1 MWILSPLF
9 MYQKGNQRAMKKA
22 CRDALEWGCR
32 DFDWEIFADVY
43 GFQICSRIAGT
54 FLPGAGS
61 IPGHGRKERRGR
73 AVRFGC
79 QEDVPW
85 TTKMLVRGVVLV
97 WEVGK
102 LNKKQVSWDLSDH
115 KILSCFALSTNTL
128 LFSAFAWNPRN
139 LMLQGPFFFVRN
151 SQKRLTAEWRL
162 MMTSR
167 CNVDWCRSKATP
179 HGDPCPTYVTAS
191 WTYFVWGLNYAPSR
205 AKEKFQ

>member
-43 GFQICSRIAGT
+43 GFQICSRIAGNV
-54 FLPGAGS
+54 LAGS
-61 IPGHGRKERRGR
+61 RIDTWPREKRTAWASCSIWVPRRC
-73 AVRFGC
+73 ALKYL
-79 QEDVPW
+79 
-85 TTKMLVRGVVLV
+85 KMLLRGVVLV

-128 LFSAFAWNPRN
+128 LFSAFAWTPRN
-139 LMLQGPFFFVRN
+139 LMLQGPFFVRSRQKE
-151 SQKRLTAEWRL
+151 SQL
-162 MMTSR
+162 
-167 CNVDWCRSKATP
+167 NDDWWW
-179 HGDPCPTYVTAS
+179 HLDVT
-191 WTYFVWGLNYAPSR
+191 
-205 AKEKFQ
+205 

>member
-85 TTKMLVRGVVLV
+85 TTWRCLFGAWCWCGRLESLTRNKCHGTWVTTKYSHVLRCQRTLFYFQPLPEIHEIWCFKDLFLLETV
-97 WEVGK
+97 K
-102 LNKKQVSWDLSDH
+102 KDSQLND
-115 KILSCFALSTNTL
+115 
-128 LFSAFAWNPRN
+128 
-139 LMLQGPFFFVRN
+139 
-151 SQKRLTAEWRL
+151 
-162 MMTSR
+162 
-167 CNVDWCRSKATP
+167 DWWW
-179 HGDPCPTYVTAS
+179 HLDVT
-191 WTYFVWGLNYAPSR
+191 
-205 AKEKFQ
+205 

>member
-1 MWILSPLF
+1 MGAPSAWRDSLACSAWWSNDVGGICLMRVTELSLWKYLLAATTSTQSDWQSLNPNVMWILSPLF

-128 LFSAFAWNPRN
+128 LFSAFAWNPRD
-139 LMLQGPFFFVRN
+139 LMLQGPFF
-151 SQKRLTAEWRL
+151 
-162 MMTSR
+162 
-167 CNVDWCRSKATP
+167 C
-179 HGDPCPTYVTAS
+179 
-191 WTYFVWGLNYAPSR
+191 
-205 AKEKFQ
+205 